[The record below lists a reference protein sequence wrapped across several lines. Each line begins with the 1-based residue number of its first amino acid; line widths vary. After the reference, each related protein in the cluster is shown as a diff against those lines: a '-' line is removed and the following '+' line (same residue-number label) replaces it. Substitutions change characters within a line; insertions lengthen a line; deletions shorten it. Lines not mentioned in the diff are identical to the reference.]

1 MGEPP
6 EGGRWGKGHSHFL
19 QRCGVLLHGGVQPHS
34 WGNKGQGSTVWG
46 ESGPTGNIAMFCFGT
61 RSGTTLAL
69 LLQGPL
75 QDVAR
80 PRSPPHPSCASPLLQ
95 PAPRRKPWLVVP
107 AGCSWGGRH
116 PAPPSVPRG
125 MALTLEHPSQP
136 GCHPTSPQPGTP
148 LRWSMAKSLGSR
160 AGGSHPSSPSQ
171 GRGRSWK
178 HQGGSPSLKQARAE
192 HPAGLTQSG
201 ARSWEQS
208 PGTHMY
214 PKKPPPP
221 PFLASPA
228 ARPAPPCHSSL
239 CTAPVRDG
247 EGWGGPQQQHPSL
260 THVRGLGRDG
270 VPGGDRGHRLPG
282 EAGPLALEGQ
292 PRRPPLRGVPVPA
305 GRVKVGGGQ
314 PAPSPRR
321 GG

>member
-1 MGEPP
+1 MWPGQGAPHIP
-6 EGGRWGKGHSHFL
+6 AVLPHCSSQHRGRSH
-19 QRCGVLLHGGVQPHS
+19 GWWYLLGAHGGALTQP
-34 WGNKGQGSTVWG
+34 
-46 ESGPTGNIAMFCFGT
+46 
-61 RSGTTLAL
+61 
-69 LLQGPL
+69 
-75 QDVAR
+75 
-80 PRSPPHPSCASPLLQ
+80 
-95 PAPRRKPWLVVP
+95 
-107 AGCSWGGRH
+107 
-116 PAPPSVPRG
+116 PPSVPRG
-125 MALTLEHPSQP
+125 MAPTLEHPSQP

-160 AGGSHPSSPSQ
+160 AGGSHPSSPPQ
-171 GRGRSWK
+171 GRGRSRK

-208 PGTHMY
+208 PGIHRY
-214 PKKPPPP
+214 PKKPPSPQP

-239 CTAPVRDG
+239 CTAPGRDG

-305 GRVKVGGGQ
+305 GRVKVGGGSAR
-314 PAPSPRR
+314 PLAPSPRSS
-321 GG
+321 G